1 MAGILEIC
9 QDAAALVATQKPQS
23 LFDTSS
29 QHNAIFLSI
38 ARSTLN
44 SLRRFGD
51 WQELT
56 KEGVLK
62 THANKSVYYIKDFC
76 SDFFC
81 LVHNT
86 IYVKDKTEKVIGA
99 LSPQQYMR
107 ERYFDL
113 SHVGVKFKIQNGR
126 FVFLSQPEEGLKIVF
141 NYRSANVCYDPTCE
155 FCENPEKDYF
165 IKELDLSDIIHRV
178 LLKYRVYILDEKI
191 SVEVNHLEKKIYSDE
206 KWLIF
211 IISQVIQ
218 NSIKYMNKKDK
229 KIEIDASENKDN
241 VILSIKDNGCGI
253 KDGDLARVFE
263 KGFTGS
269 DRTKSKSTGIG
280 LYLSK
285 KICNK
290 LGLEINIYSKYKEWT
305 KIEIIYPK
313 SNFNKMD

>member
-126 FVFLSQPEEGLKIVF
+126 FVFLSQPPEGVKIVF
-141 NYRSANVCYDPTCE
+141 NYRSSNICYDPTDE
-155 FCENPEKDYF
+155 FGENPEKSQITKNTDVPLF
-165 IKELDLSDIIHRV
+165 
-178 LLKYRVYILDEKI
+178 DE
-191 SVEVNHLEKKIYSDE
+191 
-206 KWLIF
+206 
-211 IISQVIQ
+211 
-218 NSIKYMNKKDK
+218 
-229 KIEIDASENKDN
+229 
-241 VILSIKDNGCGI
+241 
-253 KDGDLARVFE
+253 
-263 KGFTGS
+263 
-269 DRTKSKSTGIG
+269 
-280 LYLSK
+280 YLV
-285 KICNK
+285 K
-290 LGLEINIYSKYKEWT
+290 LGIVWRWYKRNGMPYEEEYNEYMQEVKKRFALGLATKDINLAANAASADELKGV
-305 KIEIIYPK
+305 IINAA
-313 SNFNKMD
+313 SSC